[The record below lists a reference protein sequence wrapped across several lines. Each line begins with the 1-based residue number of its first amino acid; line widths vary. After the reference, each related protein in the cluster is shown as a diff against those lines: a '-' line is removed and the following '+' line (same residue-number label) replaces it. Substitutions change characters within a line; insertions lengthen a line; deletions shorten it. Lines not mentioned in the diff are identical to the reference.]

1 MKPWTSMPRLVGA
14 TIMLGLGVVLAVRAD
29 DRDGDE
35 LVEKLMERTHEGRR
49 SPYGQLREIVAG
61 QAASWQAIEQT
72 VQAFEPM
79 CRALAASRNDEIK
92 DSADGYLTAVKDLAA
107 AAKRRDPAGIRAGF
121 DALKQSCGDC
131 HFKGGVGGELEE
143 EHEGD
148 EKGDRRRRRDD

>member
-1 MKPWTSMPRLVGA
+1 MKSSTSVPGLSVA
-14 TIMLGLGVVLAVRAD
+14 TTMLALGLVLAVRAD

-49 SPYGQLREIVAG
+49 SPYGQLRQILAG
-61 QAASWQAIEQT
+61 QGTAWPIIEQT

-107 AAKRRDPAGIRAGF
+107 AVKRRDAAGVRTGF

-131 HFKGGVGGELEE
+131 HFKGGVGGELEDD
-143 EHEGD
+143 HEAD
-148 EKGDRRRRRDD
+148 EKQDRDRRRKD